1 MKPNSAGT
9 SRHNMHG
16 AHTDCARKAAC
27 DSTNKALS
35 TALTSTTPLLTK
47 SEYSRRRGLPLA
59 TRRQHGQALVEAVV
73 SLIVLVPLAAG
84 ITVLGQYLHIQQ
96 QTRAAAR
103 DAAWTAATAPRLR
116 SNALPA
122 RVEVQ
127 ARLRARHFAAADATL
142 RSGGVAPS
150 TFDDPMLTTFA
161 GRSLL
166 KPEALTLDV
175 YRQDSEPGFLA
186 GALEMLSKANPLGD
200 PRPNAEGLITAE
212 VHLKPEKIL
221 DRDGNALSFLD
232 PLDRMQLDFS
242 AKTVLLA
249 DAWDAA
255 GGGETRSGDD
265 ISGASKRTVR
275 NMVERLTPAA
285 ALGDN
290 DSTLGKI
297 MGAFTKGLLVL
308 DKIPII
314 GELFTAGL
322 GNYQPGRT
330 APDVVPADRLVKY
343 KNVR

>member
-1 MKPNSAGT
+1 MTNDAGVANATCGSAVT
-9 SRHNMHG
+9 
-16 AHTDCARKAAC
+16 AR
-27 DSTNKALS
+27 S
-35 TALTSTTPLLTK
+35 TALLRVPSLLTRIK
-47 SEYSRRRGLPLA
+47 RSHHRTLVPQA
-59 TRRQHGQALVEAVV
+59 RRQHGQALVEAVV

-122 RVEVQ
+122 RDAMQ
-127 ARLRARHFAAADATL
+127 TRLRARHFTELSERVRSDAP
-142 RSGGVAPS
+142 APKV
-150 TFDDPMLTTFA
+150 FGDPMLTTFA
-161 GRSLL
+161 GRALL

-186 GALEMLSKANPLGD
+186 AALDLLSSANPLGD

-212 VHLKPEKIL
+212 VHVKPEKL
-221 DRDGNALSFLD
+221 LARDGDALRFLD
-232 PLDRMQLDFS
+232 PLDSMQLDFS

-255 GGGETRSGDD
+255 GGGETRSGND

-275 NMVERLTPAA
+275 NVVETMSPAA
-285 ALGDN
+285 ALGN
-290 DSTLGKI
+290 KDSPVDKI
-297 MGAFTKGLLVL
+297 LSGFTKFLAVL
-308 DKIPII
+308 DAIPVI
-314 GELFTAGL
+314 GDLFTAGL
-322 GNYQPGRT
+322 GDYKPGRT

-343 KNVR
+343 KDVR

>member
-1 MKPNSAGT
+1 M
-9 SRHNMHG
+9 
-16 AHTDCARKAAC
+16 
-27 DSTNKALS
+27 
-35 TALTSTTPLLTK
+35 
-47 SEYSRRRGLPLA
+47 
-59 TRRQHGQALVEAVV
+59 

-84 ITVLGQYLHIQQ
+84 VTVLGQYLHIQQ

-116 SNALPA
+116 SNALPGRDA
-122 RVEVQ
+122 VQ

-142 RSGGVAPS
+142 RSGAVAPS

-161 GRSLL
+161 GRPLL

-175 YRQDSEPGFLA
+175 YRQDSAPGFLA
-186 GALEMLSKANPLGD
+186 GALEILSRANPLGD

-212 VHLKPEKIL
+212 VHLKPEKIV

-255 GGGETRSGDD
+255 GGGETRSGND
-265 ISGASKRTVR
+265 IGGASKRTVR
-275 NMVERLTPAA
+275 NMVEQMIPAA
-285 ALGDN
+285 ALGDK

-297 MGAFTKGLLVL
+297 IGGFTTVLKVL

-322 GNYQPGRT
+322 GNYRPGRT
-330 APDVVPADRLVKY
+330 APDLVPADRLVKY
-343 KNVR
+343 KDVR